1 MISGLL
7 IVLAAVAA
15 AGIIVCF
22 HGQKMLALAFAI
34 LSFVCTYQFLSA
46 TWGTS
51 PTGIVAALAVSVVAV
66 LLVQFAQSIAFF
78 LIGLLCGLL
87 IGSVV
92 VGFLPPME
100 TYIHWIVILSCGL
113 ILGFLGKHY
122 QKGIL
127 RILTGICGGY
137 LLAAFTMLLIVH
149 IENLGVFDMGN
160 LFDTTSNLVTYMSS
174 QLMNQQPL
182 TGLVLTVIYAV
193 CGVLYQNRHH

>member
-7 IVLAAVAA
+7 IVLATVAA

-34 LSFVCTYQFLSA
+34 LSFMCTYQFLSVQ
-46 TWGTS
+46 WGTS
-51 PTGIVAALAVSVVAV
+51 PTGIVAALAVAAVAV

-78 LIGLLCGLL
+78 LIGLLCGIM

-92 VGFLPPME
+92 VGFLPPMD
-100 TYIHWIVILSCGL
+100 TYIHYIIIVACGL

-122 QKGIL
+122 QKGII

-149 IENLGVFDMGN
+149 IENLGVFEMGN
-160 LFDTTSNLVTYMSS
+160 LFDTASNMITYMATD
-174 QLMNQQPL
+174 LIKQQSL
-182 TGLVLTVIYAV
+182 TGLVLTVVYSV

>member
-34 LSFVCTYQFLSA
+34 LSFMCTYQFLSVQ
-46 TWGTS
+46 WGTS
-51 PTGIVAALAVSVVAV
+51 PTGIVAALAVAVVAV

-78 LIGLLCGLL
+78 LIGLLCGIM

-92 VGFLPPME
+92 VGFLPPMD
-100 TYIHWIVILSCGL
+100 TYIHYIIIVACGL

-122 QKGIL
+122 QKGII

-149 IENLGVFDMGN
+149 IENLGVFEMGN
-160 LFDTTSNLVTYMSS
+160 LFDTASNMITYMATD
-174 QLMNQQPL
+174 LIKQQSL
-182 TGLVLTVIYAV
+182 TGLVLTVVYSV